1 MKTLTLFLSFGWLMA
16 PLAPAQAPA
25 TPAKLTARDIRVQPF
40 AQEHK
45 EIKFKS
51 NTRELP
57 SEFIVT
63 TGDKI
68 HFYGKR
74 RTDGA
79 PSVRGQPTGHLGQLV
94 LLPKGDRSGTL
105 SLKKAFGLIHFF
117 AVLELPGDALNS
129 KPIELKEGQSYTWN
143 IKSENGQTTLHILG
157 ADGSEIASNSAP
169 ADKVQGVGFA
179 ATARNK
185 GNEIDMTITY

>member
-1 MKTLTLFLSFGWLMA
+1 MKASLQFFLVTAVFTLPAS
-16 PLAPAQAPA
+16 AQAPI
-25 TPAKLTARDIRVQPF
+25 PKLSPRDIRVLPF

-45 EIKFKS
+45 DTKFKS

-63 TGDKI
+63 TTDKI
-68 HFYGKR
+68 RFYGKR

-79 PSVRGQPTGHLGQLV
+79 PNVRGQPTGHLGQLALV
-94 LLPKGDRSGTL
+94 PPGNRSGTL

-117 AVLELPGDALNS
+117 AVLELPDDTLDS
-129 KPIELKEGQSYTWN
+129 KAIELKEGKNYTWSV
-143 IKSENGQTTLHILG
+143 KSENGLTTFLIVG
-157 ADGSEIASNSAP
+157 ADGAQIASNSAP
-169 ADKVQGVGFA
+169 ADKVLGIGFA
-179 ATARNK
+179 ATARNR